1 MVYGVNG
8 MKKYWST
15 FCDDLALFGL
25 SCSLALTTWVGIML
39 FGFYAFAMIYRE
51 EKLVGGIMAVCWVL
65 LVWRKAHVRVE
76 AVTKSVKSDD
86 DDQVSH
92 LQ

>member
-1 MVYGVNG
+1 
-8 MKKYWST
+8 MKKALEHV
-15 FCDDLALFGL
+15 CDDLALFGL

-39 FGFYAFAMIYRE
+39 FGLYALAMFYSEDKI
-51 EKLVGGIMAVCWVL
+51 LGSILAVCWAL

-76 AVTKSVKSDD
+76 TETKNVKSDD

>member
-1 MVYGVNG
+1 
-8 MKKYWST
+8 MKKILEH
-15 FCDDLALFGL
+15 FCDDLDLFGL

-39 FGFYAFAMIYRE
+39 FGFYAFAMIYRDD
-51 EKLVGGIMAVCWVL
+51 KLVGGIMAVCWVL

-86 DDQVSH
+86 DD
-92 LQ
+92 